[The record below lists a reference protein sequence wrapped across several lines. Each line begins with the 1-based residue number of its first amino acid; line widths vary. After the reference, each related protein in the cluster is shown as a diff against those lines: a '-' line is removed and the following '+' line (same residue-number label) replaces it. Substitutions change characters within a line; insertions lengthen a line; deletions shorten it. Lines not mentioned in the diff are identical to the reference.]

1 MKTPQIWRRAS
12 GSKGRP
18 TLLWPSLPQVPGT
31 RLISLLKDLQVD
43 HDQAERVVVALLL
56 GALLIIFLTVI
67 LSLVYLR
74 ETTTQVS
81 VLST

>member
-1 MKTPQIWRRAS
+1 M
-12 GSKGRP
+12 
-18 TLLWPSLPQVPGT
+18 
-31 RLISLLKDLQVD
+31 D